1 MIEILLALLLYPRL
15 DTTKDYK
22 SLQFEPPVSSYETID
37 PCSLKDITCDNR
49 EESQEGNFSAYNATI
64 EQCGKADGITASGQ
78 MVKEGTTLACP
89 PKYKFGTEIEI
100 EGLGVYECQDRG
112 GAIKGNKFD
121 IYFDKVADAKKFGRQ
136 KLNFKIKQCIEQ

>member
-1 MIEILLALLLYPRL
+1 
-15 DTTKDYK
+15 
-22 SLQFEPPVSSYETID
+22 
-37 PCSLKDITCDNR
+37 
-49 EESQEGNFSAYNATI
+49 
-64 EQCGKADGITASGQ
+64 

-121 IYFDKVADAKKFGRQ
+121 IYFDKVPDAKKFGRQ
-136 KLNFKIKQCIEQ
+136 KLNFKIIE

>member
-15 DTTKDYK
+15 DTPKEYQ
-22 SLQFEPPVSSYETID
+22 SLHLSPPVTSYETID

-49 EESQEGNFSAYNATI
+49 EEWQEGNFSAYNATI

-121 IYFDKVADAKKFGRQ
+121 IYFDKVPDAKKFGRQ
-136 KLNFKIKQCIEQ
+136 KLNFKIIE

>member
-15 DTTKDYK
+15 DTPKDYK
-22 SLQFEPPVSSYETID
+22 SLQFEPPVTSYETID

-49 EESQEGNFSAYNATI
+49 EEWQEGNFSAYNATI

-121 IYFDKVADAKKFGRQ
+121 IYFDKVPDAKKFGRQ
-136 KLNFKIKQCIEQ
+136 KLNFKIIE